1 MGGVVSSIFGGG
13 QTPSISSTT
22 DTSAA
27 EAEAKR
33 KQRLAANSA
42 GRSSLLSTG
51 GQGLTGDAETS
62 QSLLRAGLKNK
73 LGE

>member
-13 QTPSISSTT
+13 APSVDTPK

-27 EAEAKR
+27 EAEAKK
-33 KQRLAANSA
+33 KQRIAANAA
-42 GRSSLLSTG
+42 GRSSLLTTG

-62 QSLLRAGLKNK
+62 QSLLRSGLKNK